1 MKLSIFA
8 NLVTNEFIEVTNP
21 KQTHLFLTF
30 FDVRVFVLT
39 KTLSDF
45 IIKGK

>member
-8 NLVTNEFIEVTNP
+8 NLVINEIIEVTNP
-21 KQTHLFLTF
+21 KQIHLTLAF

-39 KTLSDF
+39 KTLSYF